1 MKILYRAQRCA
12 LAFARAVQ
20 KKCAGRAARA
30 DDKRVGVAIMV
41 LRNFL
46 TNLLCARGN
55 GNRANARAQVGYME
69 LAWCVCVCLT
79 ALISSDEN
87 RFNALRVYSACSGTD
102 GARCIVRVICHK
114 ARDVRF
120 WDDFVQ
126 MERFPQ
132 SLTGY
137 QIRYIHCPRLTS
149 VWGGVNRI
157 NSRWYYEKQLDND

>member
-1 MKILYRAQRCA
+1 MRAGTAIERTRA
-12 LAFARAVQ
+12 LRW
-20 KKCAGRAARA
+20 
-30 DDKRVGVAIMV
+30 DIWSS
-41 LRNFL
+41 
-46 TNLLCARGN
+46 RG
-55 GNRANARAQVGYME
+55 
-69 LAWCVCVCLT
+69 VCVCLT

-87 RFNALRVYSACSGTD
+87 RYNALRVYSACSGTD

-132 SLTGY
+132 TLTGY

-149 VWGGVNRI
+149 VWGG
-157 NSRWYYEKQLDND
+157 